1 MLSQRLVLIDVPPLV
16 RDLVRMLVI
25 EQPTLELVGEYA
37 DADEALADLDD
48 APADVI
54 VTTKPESEP
63 VRELL
68 RHWPRARV
76 IVMSD
81 DGRRTTTF
89 ELVLRERVL
98 GDVSVD
104 SLLRE
109 LQRAEQR
116 DG

>member
-1 MLSQRLVLIDVPPLV
+1 MLSQRIVLIDVPPLV
-16 RDLVRMLVI
+16 RDLVRMLVF
-25 EQPTLELVGEYA
+25 EEPTLKLIGEYA
-37 DADEALADLDD
+37 DAAEALADLEG
-48 APADVI
+48 APADAI
-54 VTTKPESEP
+54 VTTQPESES
-63 VRELL
+63 VREVL

-104 SLLRE
+104 SLLAE
-109 LQRAEQR
+109 LQRSEVR
-116 DG
+116 DD

>member
-1 MLSQRLVLIDVPPLV
+1 MLSQRIVLIDVPPLV
-16 RDLVRMLVI
+16 RDLVRMLVF
-25 EQPTLELVGEYA
+25 EEPTLELIGEYA
-37 DADEALADLDD
+37 DAAEALADLEG
-48 APADVI
+48 APADAI
-54 VTTKPESEP
+54 VTTQPESES

-81 DGRRTTTF
+81 DGRRTSTF

-104 SLLRE
+104 SLLAE
-109 LQRAEQR
+109 LQRSEVR
-116 DG
+116 DD